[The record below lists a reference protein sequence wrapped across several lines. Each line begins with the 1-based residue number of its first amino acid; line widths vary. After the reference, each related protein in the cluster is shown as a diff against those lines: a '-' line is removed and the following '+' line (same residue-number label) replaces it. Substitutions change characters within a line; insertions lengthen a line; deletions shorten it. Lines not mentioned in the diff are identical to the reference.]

1 MANSIKQ
8 ANNQSLA
15 SLLEL
20 QRLNTLNT
28 INCHQVGEIVS
39 FDPQKQTAEIQIKM
53 SYIVNGEIK
62 QYPVLL
68 DCPCVVLGG
77 GEGRITFPITQGD
90 SCLVIFLDR
99 DMDNWYAGGQTMLP
113 NTERMHSFSD
123 AIAIVGI
130 RNRQN
135 QITDY
140 LAEGT
145 EWKYGG
151 STIKLE
157 ENKVTVTNGTA
168 TVEISSGNVTI
179 NATNLAVNTPTVA
192 FSGAVSIAGAL
203 TVQGKDIGPNHKHSG
218 VQGGSG
224 TSGGVV

>member
-1 MANSIKQ
+1 MSNSIRY

-20 QRLNTLNT
+20 QRLNTLNS

-39 FDPQKQTAEIQIKM
+39 FDPSKQTAEVQIKM
-53 SYIVNGEIK
+53 SYVVNGEIK

-77 GEGRITFPITQGD
+77 GQGRITFPINAGD
-90 SCLVIFLDR
+90 SCLVLFNDK

-113 NTERMHSFSD
+113 NTERMHSLSD
-123 AIAIVGI
+123 AIALVGI
-130 RNRQN
+130 HNKQN
-135 QITDY
+135 KLTDY
-140 LAEGT
+140 LSNGVEL
-145 EWKYGG
+145 KYGG

-157 ENKVTVTNGTA
+157 ENKVTITNGTA
-168 TVEISSGNVTI
+168 TIEMNSGNVTVT
-179 NATNLAVNTPTVA
+179 ATNLAVTAPTVA

-203 TVQGKDIGPNHKHSG
+203 TVQGTDVGPNHKHSG
-218 VQGGSG
+218 VTSGSG
-224 TSGGVV
+224 TTGGVV

>member
-123 AIAIVGI
+123 AIAIVGV

-168 TVEISSGNVTI
+168 TVEISSGNVTV
-179 NATNLAVNTPTVA
+179 NAPTVS
-192 FSGAVSIAGAL
+192 FSGSVSIAGDL
-203 TVQGKDIGPNHKHSG
+203 TVQGKDIGPNHRHSG